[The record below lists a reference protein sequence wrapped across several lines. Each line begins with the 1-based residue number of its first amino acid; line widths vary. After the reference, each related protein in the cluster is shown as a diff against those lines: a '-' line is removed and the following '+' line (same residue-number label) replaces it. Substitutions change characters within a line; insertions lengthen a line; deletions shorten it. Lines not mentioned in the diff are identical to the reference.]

1 MGIRFLKSK
10 YHKYMLFKSS
20 SIWHGIKDVFEN
32 TFLDTR

>member
-1 MGIRFLKSK
+1 
-10 YHKYMLFKSS
+10 MLFKSS